1 MKKSSTEKTFDNF
14 ETWLYTYTVFL
25 NKILNAKRVVATKW
39 EKEELL
45 EAFVLRVVSVWEI
58 FVENLII
65 DCLNKDTTKYGSY
78 MDLRLPKNLP
88 RAQCEAMLNGLAYLD
103 FPNVG
108 SLKSTAR
115 HVLVPTSNPF
125 QAIPKAA
132 ERRID
137 EFLRMRNYLA
147 HYSTRS
153 RRALK
158 DAYRRNHGLIV
169 FREPGHFLYA
179 SRGKGGQPRFGDY
192 VDSFF
197 DAAKTMRK
205 FLGV

>member
-1 MKKSSTEKTFDNF
+1 MKKSSAEKTFDKF
-14 ETWLYTYTVFL
+14 ETWLYIYTVFL
-25 NKILNAKRVVATKW
+25 NKILSAKRVVSTTW
-39 EKEELL
+39 EKQELL

-58 FVENLII
+58 FVEDLIV
-65 DCLNKDTTKYGSY
+65 DCLNKDTTKYAAY

-88 RAQCEAMLNGLAYLD
+88 RAQCEAMLNGLGYLD

-108 SLKSTAR
+108 SLKSVAR
-115 HVLVPTSNPF
+115 NVLVPACNPF

-132 ERRID
+132 TWRID

-147 HYSTRS
+147 HYSTRA

-158 DAYRRNHGLIV
+158 DAYRRNHGLTR
-169 FREPGHFLYA
+169 FREPGDFLYA

-192 VDSFF
+192 VDAFS
-197 DAAKTMRK
+197 DAAKAMRR